1 MIVKLCIIVIN
12 DNAIYC
18 LNLEI
23 KSILSKLHSLWIK
36 RSMHWLI
43 GPEETNYQLDLIFG
57 VLTPLSA
64 ISW

>member
-36 RSMHWLI
+36 RSMHDTAGLLKLL
-43 GPEETNYQLDLIFG
+43 N
-57 VLTPLSA
+57 VLRRYLRKTKTKEK
-64 ISW
+64 